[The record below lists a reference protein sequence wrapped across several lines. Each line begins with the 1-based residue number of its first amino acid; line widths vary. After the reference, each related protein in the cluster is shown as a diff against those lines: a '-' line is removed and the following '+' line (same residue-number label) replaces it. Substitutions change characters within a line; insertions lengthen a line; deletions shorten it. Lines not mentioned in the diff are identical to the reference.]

1 MYGGSTVAGLVT
13 LFEGSIDDVFKTIV
27 VNGYS
32 RQAEEN
38 ADAAALTGT
47 DQGGV

>member
-1 MYGGSTVAGLVT
+1 MGTGGQAIGGAAGNLVG

-32 RQAEEN
+32 RQAEETV
-38 ADAAALTGT
+38 DAGRR
-47 DQGGV
+47 